1 MIKLKEL
8 MTEGNLS
15 TQLVNHLAKLTDR
28 NNHTKARQQLARY
41 IGNKKLEKAYAA
53 IEDLNVV
60 LGHLPQEL
68 SKLRAQLDKD
78 LFALT
83 KKKYSNYDDIHG
95 AF

>member
-1 MIKLKEL
+1 MI
-8 MTEGNLS
+8 
-15 TQLVNHLAKLTDR
+15 
-28 NNHTKARQQLARY
+28 
-41 IGNKKLEKAYAA
+41 
-53 IEDLNVV
+53 

-83 KKKYSNYDDIHG
+83 KKKYSNYDDIHD

>member
-15 TQLVNHLAKLTDR
+15 TQLVNNLAKLTDR
-28 NNHTKARQQLARY
+28 NNHTVARQQLAKY
-41 IGNKKLEKAYAA
+41 IGNKKLQKAYTA
-53 IEDLNVV
+53 IEDLNLV

-78 LFALT
+78 LFALA